1 MSQNFFPVRPD
12 LDPKIYAYVTPG
24 VIENQGFI
32 KIGYTERDAEKR
44 VREQTQTAGINY
56 KILLIESALRPDGSI
71 FTDKDIHKLLAR
83 KFTRK
88 NEWFK
93 CSLNDVKAAIIA
105 VKTRKYN
112 IDSRTQDFKP
122 RPEQSAA
129 INKTMEYFSDF
140 KSKYPDKSPK
150 FLWNAKMRFGK
161 TFAAYELCRL
171 MGLRKILVLTFKPV
185 VESAWSEDALTHIN
199 FEGWQFISNAR
210 ANDKGLTIDE
220 DFSRADMSRNIIVF
234 GSFQDLLGKNHNGGI
249 KAKNKFIHDTEWD
262 IIIFDEYHYGAWR
275 DNAQKLFM
283 KYDDEAE
290 FNADLT
296 QEADNALNESFLPIK
311 TSYYLYL
318 SGTPFRALNSGEFI
332 EEQIYSWTY
341 SDEQQA
347 KESWPHENNNPYK
360 SLPRVVL
367 MTYQMPDEIRQIA
380 QEGEFNEFD
389 LNKFFAVKD
398 CGRLEDSE
406 FINGDY
412 VQKWLNLI
420 RGSYLKTGIKSPP
433 MPFADRI
440 LLQNLNHT
448 LWFLPSVAS
457 CYAMYNL
464 LTRDNF
470 FRDYRVIICAGTQ
483 AGVGLDAL
491 EPVLNAIDDPLRTKT
506 ITLSC
511 GKLTTGV
518 TVKAW
523 TGVFMLRNL
532 QSPETY
538 FQTAF
543 RVQSPFTVP
552 DDSGRNII
560 MKEVCYIFDFAL
572 ERALKQVADYSCRL
586 NINEDNPE
594 KKVSEFIKFLPVLAY
609 DGLNMRRINAQEVL
623 DIAMSGTSAVLLARR
638 WESALLVNV
647 DDETLKRVL
656 NNPDAMNAL
665 NNIESFRNLNH
676 DIEIIINKS
685 EHVKHSRNNENPV
698 NKHELTQEEKE
709 IRDLRKRIREKLIK
723 FAARIPIFMYL
734 TDLRERTLKDII
746 TQITPGLFHKVTGLN
761 ISDFDLLCGLGV
773 FNSRLMNDAIFNFKR
788 YEDASL
794 TYTGLDKHDDEQE
807 IGGFD
812 DSISR
817 EIFYNRPVYKAGER
831 VTRKNYGEGT
841 IISAQGHI
849 LTVKFDSGKVK
860 KFITLQ
866 KL

>member
-12 LDPKIYAYVTPG
+12 LDPKIYAYITPG

-56 KILLIESALRPDGSI
+56 KILLVESALRPDGST

-83 KFTRK
+83 KFPRK

-93 CSLNDVKAAIIA
+93 CSLDDVKAAIIA
-105 VKTRKYN
+105 VRTRNYN
-112 IDSRTQDFKP
+112 IESRTQDFAP
-122 RPEQSAA
+122 RPEQTAA
-129 INKTMEYFSDF
+129 INKTMKYFADF
-140 KSKYPDKSPK
+140 KSKYPEKTPK

-185 VESAWSEDALTHIN
+185 VESAWSEAALTHIN

-220 DFSRADMSRNIIVF
+220 DFSRVDFLRPVIVF
-234 GSFQDLLGKNHNGGI
+234 GSFQDLLGKNKNGGI
-249 KAKNKFIHDTEWD
+249 KTKNEFIHSTEWD

-275 DNAQKLFM
+275 DNAKKLFSD
-283 KYDDEAE
+283 YDDEAE

-296 QEADNALNESFLPIK
+296 QEADNSLNESFLPIK
-311 TSYYLYL
+311 TRYYLYL

-347 KESWPHENNNPYK
+347 KESWSDKNNNPYK
-360 SLPRVVL
+360 ALPRVIM
-367 MTYQMPDEIRQIA
+367 MTYQMPDKIRKIA

-389 LNKFFAVKD
+389 LNKFFAVKE
-398 CGRLEDSE
+398 CERLEDSE
-406 FINGDY
+406 FINADY

-420 RGSYLKTGIKSPP
+420 RGSSDLRLGERMPP
-433 MPFADRI
+433 MPFADVR
-440 LLQNLNHT
+440 LLKSLNHT
-448 LWFLPSVAS
+448 LWLLPNVAS
-457 CYAMYNL
+457 CHAMYNL

-470 FRDYRVIICAGTQ
+470 FKDYRVIICAGTQ

-491 EPVLNAIDDPLRTKT
+491 KPVLNAIDDPLKTKT

-543 RVQSPFTVP
+543 RVQSPYTIP
-552 DDSGRNII
+552 DNSGKDII
-560 MKEVCYIFDFAL
+560 IKEVCYIFDFAL
-572 ERALKQVADYSCRL
+572 ERSLKQVADYSCRL
-586 NINEDNPE
+586 NLNEDNPE

-609 DGLNMRRINAQEVL
+609 EDSGMRQISAQDIL
-623 DIAMSGTSAVLLARR
+623 DIAMSGTSATLLARK

-647 DDETLKRVL
+647 DNETLKRVL
-656 NNPDAMNAL
+656 NNSDAMNAI
-665 NNIESFRNLNH
+665 NNIEAFRNLNH

-685 EHVKHSRNNENPV
+685 EHVKRSRNSENPA
-698 NKHELTQEEKE
+698 NKRELTQEEKE
-709 IRDLRKRIREKLIK
+709 IRDLRKKIREKLIK

-734 TDLRERTLKDII
+734 TDLREKTLKDII
-746 TQITPGLFHKVTGLN
+746 TQLTPGLFHKVTGLN
-761 ISDFDLLCGLGV
+761 VSDFELLCELGV

-788 YEDASL
+788 YEDSSL
-794 TYTGLDKHDDEQE
+794 TYTGLNRHDDEQE

-812 DSISR
+812 ESISK
-817 EIFYNRPVYKAGER
+817 EIFYNQSV
-831 VTRKNYGEGT
+831 
-841 IISAQGHI
+841 I
-849 LTVKFDSGKVK
+849 
-860 KFITLQ
+860 
-866 KL
+866 